1 MDGNCL
7 ITIDVGHIRHYMKRS
22 KGEIFVTTFIIN
34 PFNAR
39 KKGISNCKTKVAE
52 WKELREWKDIITS
65 YIEMKNT
72 LDQIDFDID

>member
-1 MDGNCL
+1 
-7 ITIDVGHIRHYMKRS
+7 MKRS

-34 PFNAR
+34 PLNAR